1 MTSISEIAQDPR
13 KALKKLEK
21 ELRVREGTLMREMQE
36 HADGIGD
43 WTEHIPYN
51 LAVGYYESSTTR
63 QRYASHVDRCRY
75 CQRLL
80 ESLHPTDLQAS
91 AFLREAVRT
100 RPLGHTRRKPG
111 YPIAGAVAASVIVTA
126 LASLLAVPKL
136 QSLGVLHTPADSQSA
151 QTSEQ
156 TLSPFT
162 DALTDE
168 LRKQPNR
175 LTELQ
180 ASREP
185 TERFLAA
192 KYYFAANAPELAYR
206 QIGAGLQLSGLH
218 AADASK
224 ITTVADRP
232 SDAGAAATDLSEAA
246 QQLPRLEATA
256 RTDDPTDFLDIA
268 RAQARLGR
276 HQQAL
281 ISIQRYLQAEHVD
294 PKMLADFST
303 VRTATLS
310 AVVPDNELSKTEL
323 TESDTPP

>member
-1 MTSISEIAQDPR
+1 MTSISEIAQDPH
-13 KALKKLEK
+13 KALKNLEK
-21 ELRVREGTLMREMQE
+21 ELRLQEGTLLREMRE
-36 HADGIGD
+36 HADGLGD

-51 LAVGYYESSTTR
+51 LAAGYYESSTTR
-63 QRYASHVDRCRY
+63 QRYELHVDGCRY

-80 ESLHPTDLQAS
+80 DSLHPTELQAS
-91 AFLREAVRT
+91 AFLKEAVRT
-100 RPLGHTRRKPG
+100 RPLGHSGQKQS
-111 YPIAGAVAASVIVTA
+111 YPLARGIASAVIVTA
-126 LASLLAVPKL
+126 LAAVLAVLKL
-136 QSLGVLHTPADSQSA
+136 QSWGVLHTPANMQSA

-156 TLSPFT
+156 ALSAFAA
-162 DALTDE
+162 ALTEE

-180 ASREP
+180 TSTEP

-206 QIGAGLQLSGLH
+206 QIYAGLRLAGLH
-218 AADASK
+218 SADAAK

-232 SDAGAAATDLSEAA
+232 SDAKAAATDLSEAA
-246 QQLPRLEATA
+246 QQLPRLEAEAT
-256 RTDDPTDFLDIA
+256 TDDPTDFLDIA

-310 AVVPDNELSKTEL
+310 AVVPDNESRTIEL
-323 TESDTPP
+323 TGSDPPR